1 VLALPLTVLGLDAL
15 GVLPDLADLLPGA
28 AFLSIPAM
36 SIVGLMAGASIASRR
51 GLRNGAMV
59 VNTVIA
65 SALTL
70 VGLALTLWAVPGLE
84 SLYNEAIAPV
94 AASLGLTGATALV
107 VPSAIAIVSFVCS
120 LLVSAV
126 GSRRPTRTD

>member
-1 VLALPLTVLGLDAL
+1 
-15 GVLPDLADLLPGA
+15 
-28 AFLSIPAM
+28 
-36 SIVGLMAGASIASRR
+36 MAGASISSRR
-51 GLRNGAMV
+51 GLRKGAMI
-59 VNTVIA
+59 VNTVLA

-84 SLYNEAIAPV
+84 PLYNESIAPV
-94 AASLGLTGATALV
+94 ASSLGLTGATALV
-107 VPSAIAIVSFVCS
+107 VPSIIAIASFVCS